1 MKSVRLLL
9 ATAAAALVVGAVSA
23 MSGLGAVAHVAPNSA
38 ALSGA
43 PAVRVEAVAVTD
55 PCKTADTSED
65 TAEKTADTK
74 EAGLEKAAKLSK
86 AADKIEDAD
95 EKAKAKAADKDEKAK
110 LKACEAT
117 RKKAPKTA

>member
-9 ATAAAALVVGAVSA
+9 ATAAAALIVGAITA
-23 MSGLGAVAHVAPNSA
+23 LSGTGVVAHLAPNSA
-38 ALSGA
+38 GLRSA
-43 PAVRVEAVAVTD
+43 PAVQVEAATATD

-65 TAEKTADTK
+65 SSEKAADTK

-86 AADKIEDAD
+86 AADKIEDAS
-95 EKAKAKAADKDEKAK
+95 ETAKAKAADKDEKAK

-117 RKKAPKTA
+117 RKKTAKTA

>member
-9 ATAAAALVVGAVSA
+9 AAAGAALVVGAMTA
-23 MSGLGAVAHVAPNSA
+23 MSGLGAVAHVAPNSVG
-38 ALSGA
+38 LNSA
-43 PAVRVEAVAVTD
+43 PAVQVEAATATD

-65 TAEKTADTK
+65 TAEKTAETK
-74 EAGLEKAAKLSK
+74 EAASEKAAKLSK
-86 AADKIEDAD
+86 AADKIEDKD

>member
-9 ATAAAALVVGAVSA
+9 AAAGAALVVAGISAISGMGAA
-23 MSGLGAVAHVAPNSA
+23 AHVAPNSA
-38 ALSGA
+38 GLSSA
-43 PAVRVEAVAVTD
+43 PAVQVEAATATD

-65 TAEKTADTK
+65 SSEKTADTK
-74 EAGLEKAAKLSK
+74 EAVLEKAAKLSK

-117 RKKAPKTA
+117 RKKTAKTA